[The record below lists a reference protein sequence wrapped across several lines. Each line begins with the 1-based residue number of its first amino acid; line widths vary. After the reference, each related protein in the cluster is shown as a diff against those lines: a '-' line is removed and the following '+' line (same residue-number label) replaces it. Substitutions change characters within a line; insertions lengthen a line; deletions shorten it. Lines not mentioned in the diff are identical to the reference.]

1 MRGFI
6 DRVDRNISK
15 MTNSL
20 QVMGR
25 DMCQILHDSYVLGWD
40 CYSNLSGYIN
50 MKMDVIIKDIWNK
63 SKSVIGPLT
72 LDPQHQNRQVLASP
86 MSLPALRFFGVD
98 HSITGYSRDDLLA
111 QLPIQAQNFPTVTE
125 FRTTPGESMYD
136 AMSKL
141 CNQYGYVIYNYPGTL
156 QGQDVIIFHPAQAP
170 NIPTSPEYMAGNGLI
185 YTIFNT
191 KTNSPVNNVKDVQFS
206 SDITSYAKY
215 LQLIGQCGDSLQFNP
230 NETTFQ
236 SLSTSPQ
243 YLKVEKIEANDY
255 GSDHSQW
262 HGYRGLLKFKVIET
276 NVPDTSIWYNE
287 EHRQA
292 LLNNALLQQNRQLYN
307 FRYTLAGLSPLE
319 GFPAY
324 QVNNLVN
331 VYDDMIGIR
340 STFLVYRVELKGSK
354 TGGLTTTLEMALPSG
369 TSSELRVLSDFTP
382 EQINNL
388 SSVFE
393 PPVRR

>member
-1 MRGFI
+1 
-6 DRVDRNISK
+6 V
-15 MTNSL
+15 
-20 QVMGR
+20 
-25 DMCQILHDSYVLGWD
+25 C
-40 CYSNLSGYIN
+40 
-50 MKMDVIIKDIWNK
+50 
-63 SKSVIGPLT
+63 
-72 LDPQHQNRQVLASP
+72 
-86 MSLPALRFFGVD
+86 
-98 HSITGYSRDDLLA
+98 
-111 QLPIQAQNFPTVTE
+111 
-125 FRTTPGESMYD
+125 
-136 AMSKL
+136 
-141 CNQYGYVIYNYPGTL
+141 
-156 QGQDVIIFHPAQAP
+156 
-170 NIPTSPEYMAGNGLI
+170 
-185 YTIFNT
+185 
-191 KTNSPVNNVKDVQFS
+191 S
-206 SDITSYAKY
+206 SD
-215 LQLIGQCGDSLQFNP
+215 L
-230 NETTFQ
+230 
-236 SLSTSPQ
+236 
-243 YLKVEKIEANDY
+243 
-255 GSDHSQW
+255 
-262 HGYRGLLKFKVIET
+262 
-276 NVPDTSIWYNE
+276 YNE